1 MFILVRPIN
10 CSLPTPF
17 TTESLKINGV
27 LFLARPLFKIYYAI
41 FAQSILQISILLIL
55 LRVGKDN
62 TNENILTTTQK

>member
-17 TTESLKINGV
+17 ITESLKFNGV
-27 LFLARPLFKIYYAI
+27 LFLVPSFLNLYYAI

>member
-17 TTESLKINGV
+17 ITESLKINGV
-27 LFLARPLFKIYYAI
+27 LFLASSFLNLYYAI
-41 FAQSILQISILLIL
+41 FTQSILQISILLIL

>member
-10 CSLPTPF
+10 CSLPTSF
-17 TTESLKINGV
+17 ITEPLKFNVV
-27 LFLARPLFKIYYAI
+27 LFLVSSFLNLYYAI

>member
-1 MFILVRPIN
+1 MFILVRPID
-10 CSLPTPF
+10 CSLPTSF
-17 TTESLKINGV
+17 ITEPLKFNGV
-27 LFLARPLFKIYYAI
+27 LFLVSSFLNLYYAI

>member
-17 TTESLKINGV
+17 ITESLKFNGV
-27 LFLARPLFKIYYAI
+27 LFLAPSFFNLLCVF

>member
-1 MFILVRPIN
+1 MFIFVRPTN

-17 TTESLKINGV
+17 ITEPLKFNGV
-27 LFLARPLFKIYYAI
+27 LFLAPSFFIYYAI